1 MITRTI
7 PMYIP
12 LKDVQ
17 FLIEKLRLLSVV
29 RDVHLKRTPGKP
41 AIIVICLRERPLP
54 HIQDIFD
61 IGHAFG
67 SVIKD

>member
-1 MITRTI
+1 
-7 PMYIP
+7 MYVP

-29 RDVHLKRTPGKP
+29 RDVHLTRTPGKP
-41 AIIVICLRERPLP
+41 AIICIELRRAPRP
-54 HIQDIFD
+54 HIYEVFD

>member
-1 MITRTI
+1 MIKRTI
-7 PMYIP
+7 PMYVP

-17 FLIEKLRLLSVV
+17 FLIEKLRLLPVV
-29 RDVHLKRTPGKP
+29 REVHLRRTPGK
-41 AIIVICLRERPLP
+41 AAVIEILLRKAPRPHVLEV
-54 HIQDIFD
+54 FD